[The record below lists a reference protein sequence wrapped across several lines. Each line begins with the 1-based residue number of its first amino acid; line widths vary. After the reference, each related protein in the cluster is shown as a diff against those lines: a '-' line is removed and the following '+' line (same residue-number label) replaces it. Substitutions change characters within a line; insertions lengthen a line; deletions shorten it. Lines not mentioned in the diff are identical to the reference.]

1 MEAGLGHLEFCRVV
15 GRVGFVLSALGSL
28 WKVLSRCLNDSLC
41 C

>member
-1 MEAGLGHLEFCRVV
+1 MEAGLGHLELCRVV
-15 GRVGFVLSALGSL
+15 GRVGFLSALGSL